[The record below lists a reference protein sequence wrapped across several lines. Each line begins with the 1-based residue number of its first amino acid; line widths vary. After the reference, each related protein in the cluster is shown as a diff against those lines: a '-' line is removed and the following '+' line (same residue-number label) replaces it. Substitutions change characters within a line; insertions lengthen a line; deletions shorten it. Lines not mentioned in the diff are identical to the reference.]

1 MKPLIAALGCFLLAG
16 PILTAATKEEE
27 VAKYVK
33 DLNNK
38 DAKVR
43 KNAAEEIGKIA
54 QVKAS
59 AAKNALQPLIDALK
73 DSSSVVREAAAVAV
87 GRLDEPSDA
96 VPALVKLIKDEK
108 EMTVRIAAA
117 RGLGQMGSGAKDAVP
132 TLREVWTVAKDAGKP
147 QQRLAQ
153 ATRDAI
159 DAIQGSRKKK

>member
-1 MKPLIAALGCFLLAG
+1 MKPLIAAVGCLLVIAAAT
-16 PILTAATKEEE
+16 PAATKEEE

-33 DLNNK
+33 DLDSK
-38 DAKVR
+38 DAKAR

-59 AAKNALQPLIDALK
+59 AAKQAMQPLLDALK
-73 DSSSVVREAAAVAV
+73 DSNSGVREAAALAV
-87 GRLDEPSDA
+87 GRLDEPSDG
-96 VPALVKLIKDEK
+96 VPALTKLLKEEK
-108 EMTVRIAAA
+108 EMSVRIAAA

-132 TLREVWTVAKDAGKP
+132 TLREVWSAAKEAGKS
-147 QQRLAQ
+147 QQKLTQ